1 MEKDKKPK
9 EKPKGKIRKWHFP
22 SLKRT
27 VEAETYGEALKI
39 VNRKEKI

>member
-1 MEKDKKPK
+1 MEKDKR
-9 EKPKGKIRKWHFP
+9 EKPKGKIRKWNFP

-27 VEAETYGEALKI
+27 VEAVTYGEALII